1 MDNQQINYNYNCDEV
16 KHVIF
21 VKEIMERIPV
31 DDQSMEYKQIVQLIE
46 EYLSLKCQHSLVLD
60 TIDVTTEKS
69 LPIMYCKWC
78 FTTFN
83 T

>member
-1 MDNQQINYNYNCDEV
+1 M
-16 KHVIF
+16 IF

-69 LPIMYCKWC
+69 MPIMYCKWC
-78 FTTFN
+78 FTTFD

>member
-1 MDNQQINYNYNCDEV
+1 MDNQQINYNYNCYEV
-16 KHVIF
+16 KHMIH

-31 DDQSMEYKQIVQLIE
+31 EDQSMEYKQVVQLIH
-46 EYLSLKCQHSLVLD
+46 EYLYLKCQHSMVLD
-60 TIDVTTEKS
+60 SVDISTEKS

>member
-78 FTTFN
+78 FTTFD